1 MHLFNYFQ
9 LSRADIEGYTGEG
22 ELPPHCE
29 MTFKADGKKEQRG
42 DLQFCATIEGMEA
55 SPIEIK
61 RTYEQ
66 GNEKTKLLTMYDGG
80 STLLL
85 TVTKYVSR
93 LDIDIDIFL
102 CRPT

>member
-1 MHLFNYFQ
+1 MNDCNSVLCALIQFFFQ
-9 LSRADIEGYTGEG
+9 VTRADIEWYTGEG

-29 MTFKADGKKEQRG
+29 MTLKADGKKEQRG
-42 DLQFCATIEGMEA
+42 DLQFRATIKGMEA
-55 SPIEIK
+55 SSIEIK

-85 TVTKYVSR
+85 AVTK
-93 LDIDIDIFL
+93 I
-102 CRPT
+102 T

>member
-1 MHLFNYFQ
+1 MIDCNSVLCALIQFFQ
-9 LSRADIEGYTGEG
+9 VSRADIEGYTGEN

-29 MTFKADGKKEQRG
+29 MTLRAAGAKEQRG
-42 DLQFCATIEGMEA
+42 DLQFGATIKGMEA

-80 STLLL
+80 STMLLA
-85 TVTKYVSR
+85 VTK
-93 LDIDIDIFL
+93 I
-102 CRPT
+102 T